1 MLTRTVV
8 IVNVN
13 GLTLDAWLSNWR
25 VASWIIS
32 LIRYAVI
39 IVIFSQLF
47 FLSIQSSIKFQNIL
61 CLKCLSLFLHRP

>member
-8 IVNVN
+8 RVNVN

-32 LIRYAVI
+32 LIGYAVI
-39 IVIFSQLF
+39 VVIYFSQLF
-47 FLSIQSSIKFQNIL
+47 FLSIQSSSFKIS
-61 CLKCLSLFLHRP
+61 CV